1 MSGPI
6 LLDTSAAR
14 SMSRP
19 AIAAALLVAAVVA
32 TWLPALDASFQF
44 DDWNVIVRDPRVQ
57 SLAAWLA
64 GMPGIRPLLKLSYA
78 LQQAAGHGP
87 AAFRT
92 FNVAVHA
99 ANAVLVALLL
109 RMLGR
114 HLALPEARAAFAAL
128 VGATVFALHPVQT
141 EAVTYVSGRSSSLSA
156 LFALC
161 ALLAW
166 LRGLD
171 TPAELR
177 WRWLSCAAFAVALGV
192 KEPVAVLPLVMAA
205 WLFGRGAARTIPRR
219 IAPHL
224 LLLLGGALLMLAWP
238 PYRAVLEG
246 SLGARPIGTN
256 LLTQVDAI
264 SWLLGQ
270 LLRFDRLN
278 ADPALAT
285 VTTLDAALLLR
296 AAALVALA
304 ATGLVLLRRRPA
316 AGFAIAWF
324 FLWLLPTN
332 SLLPRL
338 DVVNERQL
346 YLAIVGPAWLLGLA
360 LSGAWRAGAAPA
372 RRVTSAAGAGAV
384 QDDPASPPPSPPAAH
399 TPPSVASIAT
409 AATTAAWLALL
420 ALAIGLALA
429 TQARN
434 RVYATEIAFWEDVA
448 RKSPHNARAANNLG
462 YAYALACRDTEAL
475 AQFAHAMQ
483 LDPHDYRAPVNHRLL
498 SEGVLFTENERH
510 CETPPRAAGR

>member
-1 MSGPI
+1 
-6 LLDTSAAR
+6 
-14 SMSRP
+14 
-19 AIAAALLVAAVVA
+19 
-32 TWLPALDASFQF
+32 
-44 DDWNVIVRDPRVQ
+44 
-57 SLAAWLA
+57 
-64 GMPGIRPLLKLSYA
+64 
-78 LQQAAGHGP
+78 
-87 AAFRT
+87 
-92 FNVAVHA
+92 
-99 ANAVLVALLL
+99 LVALLL

-114 HLALPEARAAFAAL
+114 RLALPEARAAFAAL

-171 TPAELR
+171 TPAEAR

-224 LLLLGGALLMLAWP
+224 LLLLAGALLMLAWP

-246 SLGARPIGTN
+246 SLGARPIGIN

-270 LLRFDRLN
+270 LLHFDRLN

-285 VTTLDAALLLR
+285 VTTLHAALLLR

-316 AGFAIAWF
+316 VGFAITWF

-360 LSGAWRAGAAPA
+360 LSGARRAGAAPA
-372 RRVTSAAGAGAV
+372 RPVTSAPAAGAGAGAGAV
-384 QDDPASPPPSPPAAH
+384 QNDPASPPPSPPAAH
-399 TPPSVASIAT
+399 TPPLVAAT
-409 AATTAAWLALL
+409 ATAGTTAAWLALP
-420 ALAIGLALA
+420 ALAIGLAFA
-429 TQARN
+429 TQVRN
-434 RVYATEIAFWEDVA
+434 RVYATEISFWEDVA

-475 AQFAHAMQ
+475 ARFAHAMQ

-498 SEGVLFTENERH
+498 SEGALFAENDRH
-510 CETPPRAAGR
+510 CATPARPAGR